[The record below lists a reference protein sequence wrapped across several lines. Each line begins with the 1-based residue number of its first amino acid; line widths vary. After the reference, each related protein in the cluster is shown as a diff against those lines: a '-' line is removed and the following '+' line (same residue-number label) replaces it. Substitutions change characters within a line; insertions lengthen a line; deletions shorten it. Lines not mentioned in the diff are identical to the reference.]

1 MFRRFLI
8 LILYQVKIAFQRRM
22 FKYVSLIQPII
33 STLLLYFIS
42 KSNNNF
48 DSKLIIFGPVYMS
61 IWSSLCFS
69 AIGDINRERSMGTLV
84 FISATPTSLMTI
96 MFSKFISSII
106 FGIFSLLISSFTSI
120 FILFVPIPKVNA
132 LLITLCFIV
141 LLFSFLSLAI
151 IVASLITR
159 SRQSLLII
167 NILEY
172 PIFIVTGMLFPI
184 TILPKCIRFISYLI
198 PPTYAINAMN
208 KSIMGDIF
216 SEIKFDLICSIVLSI
231 IILIVSLK
239 IFEKFLLKARDNNSL
254 EEF

>member
-1 MFRRFLI
+1 MIRRFLI
-8 LILYQVKIAFQRRM
+8 LILYQIKIAFQRRM
-22 FKYVSLIQPII
+22 FKYISLIQPII
-33 STLLLYFIS
+33 STFLLYFIS

-48 DSKLIIFGPVYMS
+48 DSRLIIFGPVYMS

-69 AIGDINRERSMGTLV
+69 AIGDINRERSMGTLI
-84 FISATPTSLMTI
+84 FISSTPTSLITV
-96 MFSKFISSII
+96 MFTKFISSII
-106 FGIFSLLISSFTSI
+106 YGIFSLLLSSFMSI
-120 FILFVPIPKVNA
+120 FVLSIPVPMVNILSIGLSFV
-132 LLITLCFIV
+132 V

-184 TILPKCIRFISYLI
+184 TILPRAIRLISFLI
-198 PPTYAINAMN
+198 PSTYAINAMN
-208 KSIMGDIF
+208 KSVDGAIF
-216 SEIKFDLICSIVLSI
+216 SDIKIDLGCSIILSI
-231 IILIVSLK
+231 LILVVSLK
-239 IFEKFLLKARDNNSL
+239 IFDKFLLKARETNSL